1 MPLKV
6 FISHNFIFEGWISL
20 ETRLFMNHGRMKTFL
35 SKENEIGKTRLANR
49 SISGFL
55 IKLATAYS
63 TTAANTYAIH
73 NDILNIVHFK
83 LTSGL
88 FPAISDG
95 SYPNINGHNIR
106 YHGQGG
112 SHWSTLRGD
121 CKDSSYSQ
129 THSSWRCWYRYP
141 KWYPTQHHNKC
152 CRNVALK
159 YLSLDG
165 ALHNWTA
172 CIFWPSLRT
181 IEKINFLTWI
191 K

>member
-1 MPLKV
+1 
-6 FISHNFIFEGWISL
+6 
-20 ETRLFMNHGRMKTFL
+20 MNHGRMKTFL

-83 LTSGL
+83 HTSGL
-88 FPAISDG
+88 FPAVSDG

-112 SHWSTLRGD
+112 SH
-121 CKDSSYSQ
+121 
-129 THSSWRCWYRYP
+129 
-141 KWYPTQHHNKC
+141 
-152 CRNVALK
+152 
-159 YLSLDG
+159 
-165 ALHNWTA
+165 
-172 CIFWPSLRT
+172 
-181 IEKINFLTWI
+181 
-191 K
+191 

>member
-1 MPLKV
+1 MV
-6 FISHNFIFEGWISL
+6 FGW
-20 ETRLFMNHGRMKTFL
+20 MKTFL

-73 NDILNIVHFK
+73 NDILKIVHSQ
-83 LTSGL
+83 LTSGSFL
-88 FPAISDG
+88 VISGG
-95 SYPNINGHNIR
+95 SYPNINGHNIW

-121 CKDSSYSQ
+121 CKDSCYSQ
-129 THSSWRCWYRYP
+129 THSSRRCWYRYP
-141 KWYPTQHHNKC
+141 KRYPTQHHNKC

-159 YLSLDG
+159 YLLLDG
-165 ALHNWTA
+165 A
-172 CIFWPSLRT
+172 
-181 IEKINFLTWI
+181 IEGGSREQTNQISYLD
-191 K
+191 